1 MFIHDEILFL
11 LWSSEIPHVK
21 QYTLEK
27 KSACTFRRDFKIF
40 QTAAKTAAAAR
51 SKVVR
56 AVSARLRG
64 RGVRAVPRGQ
74 DLRPRSPLWS

>member
-1 MFIHDEILFL
+1 MKYYSCYGVVKFHTFNN
-11 LWSSEIPHVK
+11 IP
-21 QYTLEK
+21 LK

-64 RGVRAVPRGQ
+64 RGVRAVQ
-74 DLRPRSPLWS
+74 T